1 MKMKNKF
8 IIALFLT
15 TTLLAGCATID
26 ISKLS
31 NDPNIDNS
39 TDGSDDDDDSHYV
52 DDGVV
57 GENTLT
63 ISSDNYAN
71 ISSYSTGNYSNRY
84 DDSEYNNINIINNV
98 SFMHYRG
105 VSEEGYT
112 IKLLPYYASADDK
125 TLPGAIFNADKIQ
138 GITDIEI
145 KYQSS
150 SGLSLLVSQ
159 SKVYENPHSIV
170 GNPLTKESSA
180 INFRVRQYHPS
191 FFKIETKGSDLYIES
206 ISIKY
211 TNIDESVTT
220 DYLES
225 GNEKTRHVISKIN
238 DLVDGETKVTLK
250 DKNGTDKQY
259 TYYTTDYCLSNNGV
273 VEYAVLTD
281 PIDVANYYLAF
292 GVAPANYVNT
302 TETSVEM
309 TSLFGENIR
318 KCSEYYTRTDGYANA
333 FSGELSN
340 PKYIELDIAL
350 DSNYGLKSR
359 GVGRVVIFEEGLNA
373 YSDGGYVAFYTD
385 DHYATFQEY
394 LGDGTYSPRFNA
406 QCPITSYKH
415 SKPFNSV
422 QL

>member
-1 MKMKNKF
+1 MKNKF
-8 IIALFLT
+8 IITLFLT
-15 TTLLAGCATID
+15 STLLAGCANID

-31 NDPNIDNS
+31 NNPNIDNNS
-39 TDGSDDDDDSHYV
+39 TDNNSDDSQYV
-52 DDGVV
+52 DDGVI

-63 ISSDNYAN
+63 ISRDNYKN
-71 ISSYSTGNYSNRY
+71 ITSFTTGNYSNQY
-84 DDSEYNNINIINNV
+84 DSEDGNTNIIDNI

-105 VSEEGYT
+105 VSQEGYT
-112 IKLLPYYASADDK
+112 IKLLPYYCSSDDG

-159 SKVYENPHSIV
+159 SKVYDNPHSLV
-170 GNPLTKESSA
+170 GDPLTEDSSA

-206 ISIKY
+206 ISINY
-211 TNIDESVTT
+211 TNIDESVSTN
-220 DYLES
+220 YLES
-225 GNEKTRHVISKIN
+225 GNNKTRYIISKIN
-238 DLVDGETKVTLK
+238 DLVDGETTIALK
-250 DKNGTDKQY
+250 DKNGTEKQY
-259 TYYTTDYCLSNNGV
+259 TYYTTDYCLNNNEV
-273 VEYAVLTD
+273 AQYATLTD

-292 GVAPANYVNT
+292 GVAPANYVNQTEVSTDVT
-302 TETSVEM
+302 T
-309 TSLFGENIR
+309 LFGDNLR
-318 KCSEYYTRTDGYANA
+318 KYSDYYTRTDGYANA

-350 DSNYGLKSR
+350 DNNYGLKSR
-359 GVGRVVIFEEGLNA
+359 GVGRVVIFEEGLSA
-373 YSDGGYVAFYTD
+373 YTDGGYVAFYTD

-394 LGDGTYSPRFNA
+394 LGDGTYGPRFNA
-406 QCPITSYKH
+406 QCPLTSYKH
-415 SKPFNSV
+415 SKPVSSV

>member
-15 TTLLAGCATID
+15 STLLAGCASID

-31 NDPNIDNS
+31 NNPNIDNS
-39 TDGSDDDDDSHYV
+39 TDGSDDGDSQYV
-52 DDGVV
+52 DDGVI

-63 ISSDNYAN
+63 ISSDNYVN
-71 ISSYSTGNYSNRY
+71 ISSYSTGNYSNQY
-84 DDSEYNNINIINNV
+84 DDSESNNINIINNV

-112 IKLLPYYASADDK
+112 IKLLPYYASADDG

-159 SKVYENPHSIV
+159 SKVYENSHSLV
-170 GNPLTKESSA
+170 GNPLTEESSA
-180 INFRVRQYHPS
+180 INFRVRQYRPS
-191 FFKIETKGSDLYIES
+191 FFKIETKGSDLYIKS

-211 TNIDESVTT
+211 TNIDESVST

-225 GNEKTRHVISKIN
+225 GSNKTRHVISKIN
-238 DLVDGETKVTLK
+238 DLVDGETTITLK
-250 DKNGTDKQY
+250 DKNGVDKQY
-259 TYYTTDYCLSNNGV
+259 TYYTTDYCLSNNEA
-273 VEYAVLTD
+273 VEDATLTD
-281 PIDVANYYLAF
+281 SIDVANYYLAF

-302 TETSVEM
+302 TEASVDM
-309 TSLFGENIR
+309 TTLFGDNIR
-318 KCSEYYTRTDGYANA
+318 KCSDYYTRTDGYANA

-340 PKYIELDIAL
+340 PQYIELDIAL
-350 DSNYGLKSR
+350 DNNYGLKSR
-359 GVGRVVIFEEGLNA
+359 GAGRVVIFLEGLSA

-394 LGDGTYSPRFNA
+394 LGDGTYSPRFNG

-415 SKPFNSV
+415 STPVSSV